1 ILVAHNPALNFA
13 SSAHSPRSSAVLRGL
28 DRVVG
33 LKHTLRPW
41 NWSEIF
47 RDQRE
52 SLRLIE
58 LARND
63 QDRIVGLVVV
73 SIKGLKALDWHVL
86 DIAAGTDRRFPVV
99 VPQIR
104 RGQDALFENI
114 HRRVLSRF

>member
-1 ILVAHNPALNFA
+1 MRSGRRMVADNHALNFA
-13 SSAHSPRSSAVLRGL
+13 HAAQSHRALAVLRGL

-33 LKHTLRPW
+33 LKRTLRPW

-86 DIAAGTDRRFPVV
+86 DIAARTDRRFPVV
-99 VPQIR
+99 VQIGR
-104 RGQDALFENI
+104 ASCRE
-114 HRRVLSRF
+114 RV